1 MHIPEDPQYYEKFYF
16 TPGDLGYKVF
26 KTKYAKLGVLIC
38 WDQWY
43 PEAARLTALRGA
55 EIIFYPT
62 AIGYTSDQKSADD
75 IAYADSWNLVQRGH
89 AIANA
94 CYVASVNRVGFE
106 PSPESEKGIEFWGSS
121 FVSDPLGQIVAEASE
136 DQEEILVCPV
146 DRSAVEEIRNKIAFP
161 FRDRRVDSYA
171 EITELYLE

>member
-1 MHIPEDPQYYEKFYF
+1 MIDADGRYLGKYRKMHIPEDPQYYEKFYF

-26 KTKYAKLGVLIC
+26 KTKYTKLGVLIC
-38 WDQWY
+38 WDQCY
-43 PEAARLTALRGA
+43 PEAARLTAPRGA

-94 CYVASVNRVGFE
+94 CYIASVNRVGFE
-106 PSPESEKGIEFWGSS
+106 PSPENEKGIEFWGSS
-121 FVSDPLGQIVAEASE
+121 FVSDLWGK
-136 DQEEILVCPV
+136 L
-146 DRSAVEEIRNKIAFP
+146 
-161 FRDRRVDSYA
+161 
-171 EITELYLE
+171 

>member
-1 MHIPEDPQYYEKFYF
+1 M
-16 TPGDLGYKVF
+16 
-26 KTKYAKLGVLIC
+26 
-38 WDQWY
+38 
-43 PEAARLTALRGA
+43 TALRGA

-89 AIANA
+89 AIVNA
-94 CYVASVNRVGFE
+94 CYIASVNRVGFE
-106 PSPESEKGIEFWGSS
+106 PSLESEKGIEFWGSS
-121 FVSDPLGQIVAEASE
+121 FVADPLGQIVAEAAE

-146 DRSAVEEIRNKIAFP
+146 DRTAVEEIRNKIAFP